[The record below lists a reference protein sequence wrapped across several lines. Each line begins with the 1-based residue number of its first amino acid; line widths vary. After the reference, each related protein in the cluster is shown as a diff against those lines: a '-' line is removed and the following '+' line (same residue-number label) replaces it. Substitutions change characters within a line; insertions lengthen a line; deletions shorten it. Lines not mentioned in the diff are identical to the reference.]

1 MTICSAKYNLA
12 YNQKAKL
19 EYGFTKYV
27 TWTFVVVTGETAA
40 LVTTDSA
47 LWRKLLHLSTGRG
60 GYRELVQKLA
70 CLPLSPEPLAALAHT
85 SFPVQQHTHWDWASS
100 SLTFNSQ
107 VFSPF
112 VLVLGAELGLLHVKY
127 TLYL

>member
-70 CLPLSPEPLAALAHT
+70 IYQLEMEEQGSGAA
-85 SFPVQQHTHWDWASS
+85 
-100 SLTFNSQ
+100 
-107 VFSPF
+107 
-112 VLVLGAELGLLHVKY
+112 GKEELNAGKERSKTKGY
-127 TLYL
+127 AAGSGREEKDE